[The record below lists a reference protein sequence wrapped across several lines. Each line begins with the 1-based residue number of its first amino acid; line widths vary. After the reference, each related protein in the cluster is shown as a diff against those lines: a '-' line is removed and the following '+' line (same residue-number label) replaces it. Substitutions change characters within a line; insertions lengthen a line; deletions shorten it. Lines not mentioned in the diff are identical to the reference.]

1 MAWLFSI
8 STIRPSKTRTYRQPS
23 FIEIGWL
30 LSSIEPVLRGR
41 LLCRVGESMGEWWDK
56 IRKRFNDWNQ
66 EREEEIKRAWDVL
79 DRRGIGGIR
88 RGRK

>member
-1 MAWLFSI
+1 
-8 STIRPSKTRTYRQPS
+8 
-23 FIEIGWL
+23 
-30 LSSIEPVLRGR
+30 
-41 LLCRVGESMGEWWDK
+41 MGEWWEK